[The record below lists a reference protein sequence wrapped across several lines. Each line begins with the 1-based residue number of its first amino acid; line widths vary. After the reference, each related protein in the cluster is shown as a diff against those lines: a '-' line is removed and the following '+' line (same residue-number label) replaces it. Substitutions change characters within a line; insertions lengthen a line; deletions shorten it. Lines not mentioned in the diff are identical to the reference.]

1 MVGLYSQ
8 KRNNVTKVWPLN
20 LKLIKEERLIKSKS
34 GQKMGWSRLER
45 AYSDQSVETRVCN

>member
-45 AYSDQSVETRVCN
+45 AYSDQSVD